1 MGRLHGFPY
10 FAPHRFLT
18 RKTWRQIDVRSTSDA
33 YVRVIFEVVFVNVT
47 VQINGPG
54 PVKVRNGGF

>member
-1 MGRLHGFPY
+1 MGQKHGVIY
-10 FAPHRFLT
+10 
-18 RKTWRQIDVRSTSDA
+18 VRSTSDA